1 MKKVELNASNGNSLI
16 IIGESLKNFPH
27 YIKSQKTVVITDHR
41 VRQLY
46 GSLFSQFPTIEIGT
60 GEQIKSIETVE
71 KIINRFLELELDR
84 SSFVVGLG
92 GGIVC
97 DLTGFVS
104 SVYMRG
110 LSFGFVPTTL
120 LAQAD
125 ASIGGK
131 NGINFQNYKNI
142 LGVFNHPKFI
152 LCDPKLLKTLPK
164 DELLWGIAEII
175 KHALIKSPSF
185 FNYLENNWNS
195 LLTLNTA
202 HIEKALFQSIEIK
215 AQVVSFDAL
224 EAGERRKLNF
234 GHTFGHALEKLI
246 SIPHGKAVSI
256 GMMASARI
264 SKTLGMLSSSEL
276 NRIQSLLL
284 NLKLPVDLPVNREAL
299 LDIIKKDKKRQ
310 DKEIYFVFL
319 QGIGNA
325 QAKKISY
332 KELEA
337 YLHDIYK
344 QI

>member
-1 MKKVELNASNGNSLI
+1 MKKLELNASNGNSLI

-27 YIKSQKTVVITDHR
+27 YIKAQKTIIITDHQ
-41 VRQLY
+41 VRHFY
-46 GSLFSQFPTIEIGT
+46 GNLFSQFHTIEIGA

-104 SVYMRG
+104 SIYMRG

-164 DELLWGIAEII
+164 EEILYGIVEII

-195 LLTLNTA
+195 LLSLNPT

-215 AQVVSFDAL
+215 AQVVSLDSL

-264 SKTLGMLSSSEL
+264 SKKLGMLSSSEL

-299 LDIIKKDKKRQ
+299 MDIIKKDKKRQ

-325 QAKKISY
+325 QVKKISY

-337 YLHDIYK
+337 YLYDIYK